1 MKGTI
6 INRNDPVKE
15 LSGKE
20 SVLEEEMVWY
30 VPGSGNVLLYLS
42 EQKRTEN
49 NLSQE
54 KAEDRLNMGRSL
66 EIVIIF
72 NGKAN
77 IMI

>member
-1 MKGTI
+1 MIQSK
-6 INRNDPVKE
+6 NYQEKSQFLRK
-15 LSGKE
+15 K
-20 SVLEEEMVWY
+20 MVWC
-30 VPGSGNVLLYLS
+30 VPGSDNVLLELS

-54 KAEDRLNMGRSL
+54 KSADRLNMGRSL

>member
-1 MKGTI
+1 
-6 INRNDPVKE
+6 
-15 LSGKE
+15 
-20 SVLEEEMVWY
+20 MVWY